1 MGAKRSFL
9 FYLPDASP
17 FLNLSAVSKAAL
29 VVAVSVAALS
39 VLDFYVNLGIMLFAI
54 AVLVLARIP
63 LRNLRVWMY
72 GFVFMLI
79 FITTMYTLLSK
90 IPGSVTY
97 AMFPWGTYITENTL
111 PRALSVAFRI
121 WSMILVT
128 LTFLSTTTDSDIIVA
143 FTRLHVPYTFCF
155 LVSLTLRS
163 VQVFTDDWK
172 TIMDAYWSKG
182 VDVNKGGPVK
192 RLRNYVALIV
202 PLIVI
207 TLNKVREIDY
217 AAEAR
222 GFRLGM
228 KSRTYIDK
236 FKWTLGDTVVATG
249 SAVGV
254 ALSVLLLFHRSLL

>member
-17 FLNLSAVSKAAL
+17 FLSLSAISKAAL

-39 VLDFYVNLGIMLFAI
+39 VLAFYINLGIMLFAI
-54 AVLVLARIP
+54 VILVIARIP
-63 LRNLRVWMY
+63 LRNLKMWLY

-90 IPGSVTY
+90 IPGNTTY
-97 AMFPWGTYITENTL
+97 ATFPWGTYITENTL

-121 WSMILVT
+121 WSMILVS
-128 LTFLSTTTDSDIIVA
+128 LTFLSTTTDTDIIVA
-143 FTRLHVPYTFCF
+143 FTKLHVPYTFCF

-172 TIMDAYWSKG
+172 TIIDAYWSKG

-202 PLIVI
+202 PLVVI

-236 FKWTLGDTVVATG
+236 FKWTFGDTVVSTG
-249 SAVGV
+249 SVVAV
-254 ALSVLLLFHRSLL
+254 ALSVFLIVRGPLL